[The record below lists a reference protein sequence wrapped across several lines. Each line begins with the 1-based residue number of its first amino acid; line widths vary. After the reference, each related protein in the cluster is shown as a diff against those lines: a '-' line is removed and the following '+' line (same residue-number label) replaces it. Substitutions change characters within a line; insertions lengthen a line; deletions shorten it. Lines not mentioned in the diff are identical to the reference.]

1 MTIVIGGGIT
11 VGGGISIG
19 RAVVDPATNTGGFNL
34 AVLGNM
40 PQDLYPAVSV
50 CADSQDA
57 QFLINPTS
65 TYGTPEGFNFLNDW
79 SWTQFDSN
87 YVTVTTETNTDDT
100 VIALGGAD
108 NAVLGSVAIAPG
120 TKCMYSV
127 THTVFS
133 GDPAGDAVG
142 VGSAT
147 TQIIGNNT
155 YLGLTNQSLAV
166 QSLGQ
171 LLTNGVPVSFGY
183 STFQTNGQ
191 IIDVVVDTVNNKM
204 WYRVDGGAWQG

>member
-127 THTVFS
+127 THSVWS
-133 GDPAGDAVG
+133 GDAEGDAVG

-147 TQIIGNNT
+147 TQIIGNNK
-155 YLGLTNQSLAV
+155 YLGLTNQSFAV
-166 QSLGQ
+166 QSAGQ
-171 LLTNGVPVSFGY
+171 LWTNDAPVGFSY
-183 STFQTNGQ
+183 SRFQTNGQ